1 MIQQLVTN
9 SRPQTCSC
17 STDQKVICL
26 NYHVSHVFPH
36 LSNCNLKCQ
45 HVGKATAGAYSY
57 PCTLMQCNPCQAP
70 QNKAP
75 GCPLAAAAPLTLP
88 LDRPGGITVRPPWY
102 GWGPSALP
110 KGRGRLCSCCA
121 SAAGMSVPV
130 AVSASSLSVPL
141 HHPLAVQSRSP
152 NGCSGLVHA
161 CSTWSL
167 CCPIAKLVLLSRNTA
182 VRGTPGLPDTLSFLG
197 KGRKQILPVGKS

>member
-1 MIQQLVTN
+1 MHTDAVQSLPGSPKQSSWL
-9 SRPQTCSC
+9 SPSC
-17 STDQKVICL
+17 SST
-26 NYHVSHVFPH
+26 PH
-36 LSNCNLKCQ
+36 L
-45 HVGKATAGAYSY
+45 A
-57 PCTLMQCNPCQAP
+57 PRQARWHHSET
-70 QNKAP
+70 
-75 GCPLAAAAPLTLP
+75 PLVWLGSVSPSQGQGEALQL
-88 LDRPGGITVRPPWY
+88 LRFCSRDECSRSCFSIIPP
-102 GWGPSALP
+102 
-110 KGRGRLCSCCA
+110 
-121 SAAGMSVPV
+121 PV

-182 VRGTPGLPDTLSFLG
+182 VRGTPGLPDALSFLG